1 MMHYQFSI
9 GDLAREFDV
18 TPRTLRFYEEKGLLN
33 PDREGQNR
41 VYGASDRTRLRL
53 ILRGKRLGLTL
64 DESASL
70 ILMYDPASNNQ
81 HQLKALIE
89 KIRESR
95 VRLEEQ
101 LKDLQRMLSDVSE
114 WEQRSMQE
122 LDALRMHKQTN
133 QREK

>member
-33 PDREGQNR
+33 PDRKGQNR

>member
-1 MMHYQFSI
+1 MMHHQFSI

-33 PDREGQNR
+33 PARGGQSR

-70 ILMYDPASNNQ
+70 IMMYDPASNNE
-81 HQLKALIE
+81 HQLEALIE

-95 VRLEEQ
+95 GIHFSIGSL
-101 LKDLQRMLSDVSE
+101 
-114 WEQRSMQE
+114 
-122 LDALRMHKQTN
+122 
-133 QREK
+133 

>member
-1 MMHYQFSI
+1 MMHHQFSI

-33 PDREGQNR
+33 PAREGQSR

-70 ILMYDPASNNQ
+70 IMMYDPASNNE
-81 HQLKALIE
+81 HQLEALIE

-122 LDALRMHKQTN
+122 LDALRMQKQIN
-133 QREK
+133 

>member
-1 MMHYQFSI
+1 MMHHQFSI

-33 PDREGQNR
+33 PARGGQSR

-70 ILMYDPASNNQ
+70 IMMYDPASNNE
-81 HQLKALIE
+81 HQLEALIE

-101 LKDLQRMLSDVSE
+101 LTDLQRMLSDVSE
-114 WEQRSMQE
+114 WEQRSMHE
-122 LDALRMHKQTN
+122 LDALRMQKQIN
-133 QREK
+133 

>member
-1 MMHYQFSI
+1 MTHHQFSI

-33 PDREGQNR
+33 PAREGQSR

-70 ILMYDPASNNQ
+70 IMMYDPASNNE
-81 HQLKALIE
+81 HQLEALIE

-122 LDALRMHKQTN
+122 LDALRMQKQIN
-133 QREK
+133 

>member
-1 MMHYQFSI
+1 MMHHQFSI
-9 GDLAREFDV
+9 GDLAREFEV

-33 PDREGQNR
+33 PAREGQSR
-41 VYGASDRTRLRL
+41 VYGVSDRTRLRL

-70 ILMYDPASNNQ
+70 IMMYDPASNNE
-81 HQLKALIE
+81 HQLEALIE

-101 LKDLQRMLSDVSE
+101 LKDLQRMLNDVSE

-122 LDALRMHKQTN
+122 LDALRMQKQIN
-133 QREK
+133 

>member
-1 MMHYQFSI
+1 MMHHQFSI

-33 PDREGQNR
+33 PAREGQSR

-70 ILMYDPASNNQ
+70 IMMYDPASNNE
-81 HQLKALIE
+81 HQLEALIE

-101 LKDLQRMLSDVSE
+101 LKDLQRMLNDVSE

-122 LDALRMHKQTN
+122 LDALRMQKQIN
-133 QREK
+133 

>member
-1 MMHYQFSI
+1 MHHQFSI
-9 GDLAREFDV
+9 GDLAREFEV

-33 PDREGQNR
+33 PAREGQSR

-70 ILMYDPASNNQ
+70 IMMYDPASNNE
-81 HQLKALIE
+81 HQLEALIE

-101 LKDLQRMLSDVSE
+101 LKDLQRMLNDVSE

-122 LDALRMHKQTN
+122 LDALRMQKQIN
-133 QREK
+133 

>member
-1 MMHYQFSI
+1 MMHHQFSI

-33 PDREGQNR
+33 PAREGQSR

-70 ILMYDPASNNQ
+70 IMMYDPASNNE
-81 HQLKALIE
+81 HQLEALIE

-101 LKDLQRMLSDVSE
+101 LTDLQRMLSDVSE

-122 LDALRMHKQTN
+122 LDALRMQKQIN
-133 QREK
+133 

>member
-1 MMHYQFSI
+1 MHHQFSI

-33 PDREGQNR
+33 PAREGQSR

-70 ILMYDPASNNQ
+70 IMMYDPASNNE
-81 HQLKALIE
+81 HQLEALIE

-101 LKDLQRMLSDVSE
+101 LKDLQRMLNDVSE

-122 LDALRMHKQTN
+122 LDALRMQKQIN
-133 QREK
+133 

>member
-1 MMHYQFSI
+1 MHHQFSI

-33 PDREGQNR
+33 PAREGQSR

-70 ILMYDPASNNQ
+70 IMMYDPASNNE
-81 HQLKALIE
+81 HQLEALIE

-122 LDALRMHKQTN
+122 LDALRMQKQIN
-133 QREK
+133 

>member
-1 MMHYQFSI
+1 MHHQFSI
-9 GDLAREFDV
+9 GDLAREFEV

-33 PDREGQNR
+33 PAREGQSR

-64 DESASL
+64 NESASL
-70 ILMYDPASNNQ
+70 IMMYDPASNNE
-81 HQLKALIE
+81 HQLEALIE

-101 LKDLQRMLSDVSE
+101 LKDLQRMLNDVSE

-122 LDALRMHKQTN
+122 LDALRMQKQIN
-133 QREK
+133 

>member
-1 MMHYQFSI
+1 MTHHQFSI

-33 PDREGQNR
+33 PAREGQSR

-70 ILMYDPASNNQ
+70 IMMYDPASNNE
-81 HQLKALIE
+81 HQLEALIE

-122 LDALRMHKQTN
+122 LDALRMHKQIN
-133 QREK
+133 

>member
-1 MMHYQFSI
+1 MMHHQFSI

-33 PDREGQNR
+33 PAREGQSR

-70 ILMYDPASNNQ
+70 IMMYDPASNNE
-81 HQLKALIE
+81 HQLEALIE

-114 WEQRSMQE
+114 WEQRSMHE
-122 LDALRMHKQTN
+122 LDALRMQKQIN
-133 QREK
+133 